1 MKKHFAILMLT
12 VILVVTIT
20 TVLGCDKITVTT
32 NEQSQEDIYDIPSDI
47 VPAGNATNRNDTKEL
62 IPKQQHE
69 GTGYN
74 KFSEFLRN
82 HKAILPI
89 PIDNKQSFPMVFDGT
104 VCNATR
110 PGARAE
116 TDFFIR

>member
-32 NEQSQEDIYDIPSDI
+32 NESDI

-89 PIDNKQSFPMVFDGT
+89 PIDNKQSFPMVFDDT

-110 PGARAE
+110 PDKRAE
-116 TDFFIR
+116 IDFFIR